1 MEPERILG
9 FEDQSRAAAEAARD
23 ERIGKV
29 QKSDVEEAVIDC
41 ICKFT
46 HWGAKQIAK
55 RMGVTPAFVQQ
66 VKVKYAAEIKRRC
79 GITVRR
85 PIVNFESTEETV
97 VGKDGEYKI
106 VSADVSGEAVSV
118 APMPA
123 VEQLTAKEEKEAP
136 HQSPAATASPR
147 SGEAKGEDV
156 PHQSA
161 APTASPLG
169 SQGETND
176 VNFVLEVDE
185 RMQGLVKAVDS
196 VYRGPIL
203 NGNGN
208 MIDDLSHRH
217 LEIVGCDEPE
227 NVRRHKAICEELST
241 LYERKNADYGD
252 SFHQLFEEEGIAA
265 SRIRLGD
272 KLNRFKRLS
281 RNYEQNVKGESIRDT
296 LMDMANYAIM
306 TIMEID
312 RNGGK

>member
-97 VGKDGEYKI
+97 VEKDGTEKR
-106 VSADVSGEAVSV
+106 VVKQE
-118 APMPA
+118 PMPNGMVHVFTEK
-123 VEQLTAKEEKEAP
+123 VED
-136 HQSPAATASPR
+136 
-147 SGEAKGEDV
+147 DV

-161 APTASPLG
+161 EPTASPLG
-169 SQGETND
+169 SQGETED
-176 VNFVLEVDE
+176 VNFVL
-185 RMQGLVKAVDS
+185 MS
-196 VYRGPIL
+196 
-203 NGNGN
+203 
-208 MIDDLSHRH
+208 DDVPEETLAHDMKVTFGDVARAFGRLS
-217 LEIVGCDEPE
+217 GEPE
-227 NVRRHKAICEELST
+227 NVVRHRTLCNYLNT
-241 LYERKNADYGD
+241 LYARKNADYGD
-252 SFHQLFEEEGIAA
+252 SFHKLFEEEGMAS
-265 SRIRLGD
+265 SRIRLTD

>member
-41 ICKFT
+41 ICRFT

-85 PIVNFESTEETV
+85 PIVDFESEGETV

-106 VSADVSGEAVSV
+106 VSADVSGE
-118 APMPA
+118 
-123 VEQLTAKEEKEAP
+123 AKEEKEAP

-156 PHQSA
+156 PHPSPVA
-161 APTASPLG
+161 TPSPLG
-169 SQGETND
+169 RQGETND

-185 RMQGLVKAVDS
+185 RMQELVKAVDS

-208 MIDDLSHRH
+208 MIDDQSYRH

-281 RNYEQNVKGESIRDT
+281 RNYEQNVKDESIRDT